1 MLKNDNKKKDSS
13 LLQSLVIHKIL
24 QIIFLTFI

>member
-1 MLKNDNKKKDSS
+1 MIKKDSS